1 MEEPVEDQLDD
12 LDDRDRDEVAS
23 EDDDDVLEYEDDEV
37 TLEDLDLERLFRCL
51 DLCCSYSIC
60 GGGE

>member
-23 EDDDDVLEYEDDEV
+23 EDDDDVLEYEDEDV
-37 TLEDLDLERLFRCL
+37 TLDDLDLERLFRCL